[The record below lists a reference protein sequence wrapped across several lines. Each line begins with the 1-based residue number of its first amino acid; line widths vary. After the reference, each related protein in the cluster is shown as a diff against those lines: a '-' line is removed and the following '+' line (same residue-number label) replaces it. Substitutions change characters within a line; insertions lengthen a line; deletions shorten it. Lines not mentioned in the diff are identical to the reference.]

1 VRVHIILSFY
11 LSLLVRLSS
20 VTSRTHLEAA
30 NLGISISILGSD
42 RSTWWIGTGFTW
54 EFCDFL
60 FTRTALAMGALW
72 KKVQAR
78 AQAQAT
84 GFHGRIPPIGRAHI
98 CIQFVSYSF
107 FFVLLELLE
116 FTVEPKPLTHQ
127 ANLFSLHIVSE
138 THRTMGLQTLRR
150 FQHQRSEQ
158 NHHSPDA
165 NQLNTTQPLA
175 PP

>member
-1 VRVHIILSFY
+1 MVDWYRAHMGVLRFPFY
-11 LSLLVRLSS
+11 THSTGDGRTMEEG
-20 VTSRTHLEAA
+20 TST
-30 NLGISISILGSD
+30 
-42 RSTWWIGTGFTW
+42 GTGTGNRFSRKNTPYW
-54 EFCDFL
+54 S
-60 FTRTALAMGALW
+60 
-72 KKVQAR
+72 R
-78 AQAQAT
+78 AYMYT
-84 GFHGRIPPIGRAHI
+84 VRIV
-98 CIQFVSYSF
+98 QFVSYSF

-116 FTVEPKPLTHQ
+116 FTVAPKALTHQ
-127 ANLFSLHIVSE
+127 ANLFNLHIVSE